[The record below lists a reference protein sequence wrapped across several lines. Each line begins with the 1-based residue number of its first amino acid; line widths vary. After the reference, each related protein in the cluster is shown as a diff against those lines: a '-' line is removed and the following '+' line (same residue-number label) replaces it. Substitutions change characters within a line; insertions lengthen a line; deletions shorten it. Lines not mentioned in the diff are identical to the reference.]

1 MSPPEM
7 SSGLSFAASLSAPLQ
22 LRPES
27 VLQRKV
33 TLFDVLDLPTFNE
46 LVRGFS
52 DLYKVGVKV
61 FDDRGNKLADIKV
74 GNGDFCGYVFSFP
87 EGRRCCTA
95 TVARVKEGAIAAS
108 DGARNPEV
116 PPGTVLKGML
126 TVPCFTGLRYLVLP
140 VLWEGDALG
149 RIVFGPFTP
158 DELNAL
164 PETLTDATPGLD
176 LALAGEHL
184 AKIRRAPEAT
194 VAKVMLHFAQLLEA
208 LVAAGQKTY
217 LTSQVHIEST
227 LLSHRE
233 LEEKNKSLE
242 ATYAQLKEL
251 DRLKSSFLAT
261 VSHELR
267 TPLTSIIGYSE
278 MLSEGLAGPMNA
290 EQTDYVRTIMD
301 KGDTLL
307 NLISS
312 ILDIS
317 QIEAGKVRLNFEPL
331 SVAEVVSSSVSSLA
345 PQAQKKGLTLET
357 RISPQPPR
365 AMADR
370 DKLRQVLVNLMANA
384 VKFTPKGGSVRV
396 TLTEVG
402 PQAELQ
408 AEGYRILVRDS
419 GVGIPGDQIEKIFQ
433 SFYQVDNS
441 STREF
446 GGAGLGLA
454 IVKSYVE
461 GHGGR
466 VIVSSTLGQG
476 STFTVVMPVT
486 PALPKI
492 SRLIAPPGA
501 EVLDRF

>member
-1 MSPPEM
+1 
-7 SSGLSFAASLSAPLQ
+7 
-22 LRPES
+22 
-27 VLQRKV
+27 
-33 TLFDVLDLPTFNE
+33 
-46 LVRGFS
+46 
-52 DLYKVGVKV
+52 
-61 FDDRGNKLADIKV
+61 
-74 GNGDFCGYVFSFP
+74 
-87 EGRRCCTA
+87 
-95 TVARVKEGAIAAS
+95 
-108 DGARNPEV
+108 
-116 PPGTVLKGML
+116 
-126 TVPCFTGLRYLVLP
+126 
-140 VLWEGDALG
+140 VLWEGDTLG

-158 DELNAL
+158 DELTSL
-164 PETLTDATPGLD
+164 PDTLTDATPGLD
-176 LALAGEHL
+176 LSLAGEHL

-227 LLSHRE
+227 LLSNRE
-233 LEEKNKSLE
+233 LEEKNRRLE

-278 MLSEGLAGPMNA
+278 MLSEGLAGPMNP

-307 NLISS
+307 KLISS

-331 SVAEVVSSSVSSLA
+331 SVSEIVTSSVSSLA
-345 PQAQKKGLTLET
+345 PQAQKKGLALET
-357 RISPQPPR
+357 RMAAAAPR
-365 AMADR
+365 AVADR
-370 DKLRQVLVNLMANA
+370 DKLRQVLVNLLANA

-396 TLTEVG
+396 TLSEVG
-402 PQAELQ
+402 PQPELQ
-408 AEGYRILVRDS
+408 ADGYRVSVQDS
-419 GVGIPGDQIEKIFQ
+419 GVGIPGDQLEKIFS

-466 VIVSSTLGQG
+466 VIVASVLGQG

-486 PALPKI
+486 PALP
-492 SRLIAPPGA
+492 RMPQLIQPPGA
-501 EVLDRF
+501 EAIDRF